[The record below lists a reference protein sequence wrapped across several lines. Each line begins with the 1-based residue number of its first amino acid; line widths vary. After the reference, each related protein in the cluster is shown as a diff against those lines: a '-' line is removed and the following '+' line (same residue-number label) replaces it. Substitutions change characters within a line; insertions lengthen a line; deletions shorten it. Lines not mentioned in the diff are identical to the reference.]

1 MHQKKIKTLL
11 KYISMHYLPFIIWS
25 MISFSIMGAL
35 AYCVISK
42 LKSLFPDRHPE
53 LNIHEDEVS
62 FNQSKPYHYIQYTE
76 RILSLWPMNFHK
88 FGNI

>member
-1 MHQKKIKTLL
+1 
-11 KYISMHYLPFIIWS
+11 MHYLPFIIWS

-35 AYCVISK
+35 AYC
-42 LKSLFPDRHPE
+42 
-53 LNIHEDEVS
+53 IHEDEVS